1 MEGVNAS
8 TWEGP
13 VALGAGAISTSSWRE
28 GSLRPGRESSYSA
41 GVELPDGGGDA
52 WGGVS
57 GKLGEPKGPLHPC
70 HSLTQ
75 KYQGLLSNPLSLSKK
90 NSPPSSGIYASLR
103 ESLPLSA
110 KHMPTH
116 GSHDRLSLGTNT

>member
-28 GSLRPGRESSYSA
+28 GSLRLGRESSYSA

-52 WGGVS
+52 SGGYQESWGN
-57 GKLGEPKGPLHPC
+57 PKG
-70 HSLTQ
+70 
-75 KYQGLLSNPLSLSKK
+75 LSTPAT
-90 NSPPSSGIYASLR
+90 P
-103 ESLPLSA
+103 
-110 KHMPTH
+110 
-116 GSHDRLSLGTNT
+116 